1 MPWLWRSA
9 SNPAANTILVDVR
22 GVISQYL
29 NKVFNVHGIYIAHNA
44 TSSRR
49 YSVETFREGTNET
62 RQMFIVVIPANSP
75 PFVMISENDP
85 IIGAIGAF
93 TGGTYE
99 HFRIRTVDGGEPTVS
114 IGLLLRGSWSFES
127 GYEMYG

>member
-1 MPWLWRSA
+1 MPWLWRGA
-9 SNPAANTILVDVR
+9 SNPAANDILVDVR
-22 GVISQYL
+22 GVL
-29 NKVFNVHGIYIAHNA
+29 DKVFNVHGIYIAHNA
-44 TSSRR
+44 TSLKR
-49 YSVETFREGTNET
+49 YRVETFREGTNET

-93 TGGTYE
+93 TGGYYE
-99 HFRIRTVDGGEPTVS
+99 HFRIRAVDGGEPTVS

-127 GYEMYG
+127 GYDMYG